1 VTDNSDDD
9 GRPFRRIAY
18 TRTRTNPPASHSN
31 RSTSVRGID
40 FWLDDAI
47 RREMLAELKADVLTR
62 LPTPCDSLSP
72 IFSPKSVVSRTKE
85 LSTVCT

>member
-1 VTDNSDDD
+1 MADNSDDD
-9 GRPFRRIAY
+9 GRPFLRIAY
-18 TRTRTNPPASHSN
+18 TRT

-47 RREMLAELKADVLTR
+47 RREMLAELEADVLTR

-72 IFSPKSVVSRTKE
+72 SPPPVMDRDSDSPPSVEYVAIN
-85 LSTVCT
+85 TVIK